1 VRFGSTLTQVFYENN
16 NFHSKKENAVNLSQ
30 VIEELVEERDL
41 DRSVIAEIV
50 CEGMIAAYNKRY
62 PDIVFRAVYNKQS
75 DQIDILTT
83 KTVVAS
89 VEDADREISI
99 RKAKAIDPQVKVD
112 DTIEVVFDGP
122 IGRIEILRAKQ
133 VIASRIRLI
142 EAAQVYEEFKSKE
155 GAIVHGIV
163 HKCEPSG
170 ATVKIGAVF
179 AFLPKSL
186 MIPGERCVV
195 GYPLKALLKEVL
207 LEPRN
212 ENQLILDR
220 ASTDF
225 LQQLFEL
232 EIPEIYERLVEIKK
246 IVRAAGYKSKVVV
259 ASNDK
264 NIDPVGTCVG
274 VGGARIKPI
283 LRELGVEKIDVIAV
297 TFDAERFVRDS
308 LKPAVVNRV
317 EIDGSRARVWVDEE
331 QRSVAIGKMGK
342 NIALA
347 SQLTGLDL
355 ELVKNDGDLA
365 REQTLADVFKEQGS
379 DGEGYESEFEE
390 DFKEQDKT
398 TTTPLDEPF
407 DKIDKDSGNGDGE

>member
-1 VRFGSTLTQVFYENN
+1 M
-16 NFHSKKENAVNLSQ
+16 NLSQ
-30 VIEELVEERDL
+30 VIEELVEERNL
-41 DRSVIAEIV
+41 DRAVIAEIV
-50 CEGMIAAYNKRY
+50 CEGMIAAYKKRY
-62 PDIVFRAVYNKQS
+62 PELEFRVVYNRQS

-83 KTVVAS
+83 KKVVAS
-89 VEDADREISI
+89 VEDPDTEISL
-99 RKAKAIDPQVKVD
+99 RKAKSVDPKIAVGD
-112 DTIEVVFDGP
+112 ALEVVFDGP

-142 EAAQVYEEFKSKE
+142 EAAQIYEEFKSKE
-155 GAIVHGIV
+155 GSVVHGVV

-170 ATVKIGAVF
+170 VTVKIGAIF

-186 MIPGERCVV
+186 MVPGERCVV

-207 LEPRN
+207 VEPRN

-220 ASTDF
+220 ASSEF

-283 LRELGVEKIDVIAV
+283 LRELGAEKIDVIAA
-297 TFDAERFVRDS
+297 TFDSERFVRDA

-317 EIDGSRARVWVDEE
+317 EIDGTRARVWVDED

-347 SQLTGLDL
+347 SQLTGFEL
-355 ELVKNDGDLA
+355 ELVKNEGEG
-365 REQTLADVFKEQGS
+365 RERTLADVFKEQEKS
-379 DGEGYESEFEE
+379 DAFDDSKFNKSLESHDE
-390 DFKEQDKT
+390 
-398 TTTPLDEPF
+398 TPLDE
-407 DKIDKDSGNGDGE
+407 IDSQSSSEE

>member
-1 VRFGSTLTQVFYENN
+1 MRFGSTSTQVFYENN

-179 AFLPKSL
+179 A
-186 MIPGERCVV
+186 VV
-195 GYPLKALLKEVL
+195 G
-207 LEPRN
+207 
-212 ENQLILDR
+212 
-220 ASTDF
+220 
-225 LQQLFEL
+225 
-232 EIPEIYERLVEIKK
+232 
-246 IVRAAGYKSKVVV
+246 
-259 ASNDK
+259 
-264 NIDPVGTCVG
+264 
-274 VGGARIKPI
+274 
-283 LRELGVEKIDVIAV
+283 
-297 TFDAERFVRDS
+297 
-308 LKPAVVNRV
+308 
-317 EIDGSRARVWVDEE
+317 
-331 QRSVAIGKMGK
+331 
-342 NIALA
+342 
-347 SQLTGLDL
+347 
-355 ELVKNDGDLA
+355 
-365 REQTLADVFKEQGS
+365 
-379 DGEGYESEFEE
+379 
-390 DFKEQDKT
+390 
-398 TTTPLDEPF
+398 
-407 DKIDKDSGNGDGE
+407 